1 MAAHTPDFIGPASFT
16 DPDLALAQA
25 QLIYDRGIAHLRQA
39 LSLIH
44 I

>member
-25 QLIYDRGIAHLRQA
+25 QLI